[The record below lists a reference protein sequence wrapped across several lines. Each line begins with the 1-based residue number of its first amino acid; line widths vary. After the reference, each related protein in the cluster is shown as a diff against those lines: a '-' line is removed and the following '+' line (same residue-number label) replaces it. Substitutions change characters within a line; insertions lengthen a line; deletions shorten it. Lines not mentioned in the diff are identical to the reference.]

1 MADTVSPEVR
11 SQIMAKV
18 KSKGMKPELRV
29 RKLLHGLGYRY
40 RLHRADLPGRP
51 DLVFPARRKVIF
63 VNGCFWHRHDGCPQV
78 RIPATNRDY
87 WLAKLERNYNRDRRS
102 IALLQEQG
110 WSVMTVWEC
119 QLRDISAATERLVL
133 FLDR

>member
-29 RKLLHGLGYRY
+29 RKLLHRLGYRY
-40 RLHRADLPGRP
+40 RLHRSDLPGRP

-63 VNGCFWHRHDGCPQV
+63 VNGCFWHRHDDCPKV

-87 WLAKLERNYNRDRRS
+87 WLAKLERNYNRDRCN

-119 QLRDISAATERLVL
+119 QLRDIPAAAERLAS